1 LEDLVCPL
9 KFTQMEIAKM
19 SDPVAI
25 IDTMNKCYQC
35 EETLDYDPVDSVHPL
50 CQDCQ
55 YEFDDW
61 LQYEMMRFG

>member
-1 LEDLVCPL
+1 MSVGN
-9 KFTQMEIAKM
+9 AK
-19 SDPVAI
+19 V
-25 IDTMNKCYQC
+25 DTMNKCYQC
-35 EETLDYDPVDSVHPL
+35 EEPLDYDPANSVHPL